1 MDEFHNR
8 AHRLWKVAVT
18 QILHNPTVQHT
29 HHGARFMATDRPCDP
44 EIKREV
50 EMKMSGLVDLGKV
63 WGLV

>member
-1 MDEFHNR
+1 MHLIVSE
-8 AHRLWKVAVT
+8 AHSNGIHQT

-29 HHGARFMATDRPCDP
+29 HHGVRFMATTQLCDL

-50 EMKMSGLVDLGKV
+50 AMKMSGLVDLGKV

>member
-1 MDEFHNR
+1 MHLAILE
-8 AHRLWKVAVT
+8 AHSNGIHQT

-29 HHGARFMATDRPCDP
+29 HHRVRFMATTWLHDP
-44 EIKREV
+44 KIKRDV

>member
-1 MDEFHNR
+1 
-8 AHRLWKVAVT
+8 
-18 QILHNPTVQHT
+18 
-29 HHGARFMATDRPCDP
+29 MATTRPCDL